1 MSIHLP
7 VAVTGMHGRLPAAQ
21 DLREFWDN
29 LEQGKDAIQAIPGER
44 WRWQDYADE
53 TDSEYSYSRQ
63 AGITPGVDCFDHRFF
78 GILPKEAQSMD
89 PQQRLFL
96 QTVWNALEDAGYAPS
111 SLAGRKV
118 GVFVGVGHADYP
130 GLMRQA
136 GVASDAWRGTG
147 IALTAIANRVSFLLD
162 FHGPSESIDTA
173 CSGSLVAVHRA
184 TRALQEGECDLAIV
198 GGVNLLLGP
207 ELFIAF
213 SRAGML
219 SPSHRCHTF
228 SAEANGYVR
237 GEGVGALVLTPL
249 ASAQQRGDFIY
260 GVIRGSAE
268 NHGGRA
274 HSFTAPNA
282 KAQAEVIHQAWKNAG
297 LSLHQASLIETHGT
311 GTPLGD
317 PIEINAL
324 KRALEKSRDRATDDP
339 PSIRLGALK
348 SHIGHLE
355 AAAGIASLIKTL
367 LSMQYQRI
375 PGNLHHQA
383 LNPEISLGD
392 SALEIATSSNDW
404 GGNQARYAGVSSFG
418 FGGVNAHVVL
428 ESAPFP
434 DASESDA
441 QQTERLIL
449 LSAKDKDGL
458 NGRARQLLAL
468 LQEQAGVSADHYLV
482 ARLRQALNLSAG
494 CEHTPLIRIDRPPQQ
509 ILAAAQDAGFDQITE
524 VALAGCL
531 TLNHFAEHLQQI
543 DPARSARESKSTTQ
557 RLLSCR
563 TALSHSVT
571 GRHSLDQLA
580 LTLMEGRDAM
590 PERLAMVCCNLHDL
604 QAQLDGFL
612 AQSQRATEPGQP
624 SSDSWYHGNVK
635 RSKKN
640 KTRVETLSLHQE
652 AQAWVSHK
660 QWPLEWQ
667 RLYPGAKR
675 PLRLPL
681 PGYPFSLKRVW
692 FESKTQISNPRLRA
706 VMDTPSSRKTSPSH
720 HNPALQQKTTSMVPE
735 KDAGNRHQ
743 ADWQQ
748 YWLGPAPAN
757 SLQTLAVLLS
767 QPQPQR
773 QGLQLADVTLGRPDD
788 YPAPDNWQYQFGQ
801 QGGQHWLQVVC
812 AQQHVLL
819 QARLASYHDT
829 PEPVDGAQIQPNQQR
844 LHGQELDEAL
854 TNLPF
859 SSLAR
864 HVKHVLITDQQLELV
879 LNQELDL
886 SRDDELHQSAA
897 SLFTAL
903 LLASIALWHR
913 HRSGTENG
921 RSEPAPL
928 LVPARI
934 QRLQR
939 QPGAGLFQSLR
950 VTATGQNDQLD
961 LRVYDGSRQSWL
973 YLGGIQTRQ
982 LTVETFTEL
991 RTGT

>member
-21 DLREFWDN
+21 DLRAFWDN
-29 LEQGKDAIQAIPGER
+29 LEQGKDAIQTIPGER

-53 TDSEYSYSRQ
+53 ADSEYSYSRQ

-324 KRALEKSRDRATDDP
+324 KRALETARDRATDDP

-383 LNPEISLGD
+383 LNPEISLDD
-392 SALEIATSSNDW
+392 SPLEMATSSDDW
-404 GGNQARYAGVSSFG
+404 GGSQSRYAGVSSFG

-428 ESAPFP
+428 ESAPSP
-434 DASESDA
+434 NTKESDP
-441 QQTERLIL
+441 QQVERLIL

-458 NGRARQLLAL
+458 HGRVRQLLAL
-468 LQEQAGVSADHYLV
+468 LQEQAGVSAEHHLV
-482 ARLRQALNLSAG
+482 DRLRQTLNLSAG
-494 CEHTPLIRIDRPPQQ
+494 CEHTPLIRIDRSPQQ

-524 VALAGCL
+524 AALAGCL
-531 TLNHFAEHLQQI
+531 TLNHFVEHLQQI
-543 DPARSARESKSTTQ
+543 DPARSVRESTSVTQ

-571 GRHSLDQLA
+571 GRHNLDQLA

-590 PERLAMVCCNLHDL
+590 PERLAMVCCDLHDL
-604 QAQLDGFL
+604 QTRLDGFL
-612 AQSQRATEPGQP
+612 AQSQRATEQDPS
-624 SSDSWYHGNVK
+624 SSDSWYYGNVK

-640 KTRVETLSLHQE
+640 KTRAETLSLHQE

-660 QWPLEWQ
+660 QWPLDWQ

-692 FESKTQISNPRLRA
+692 FESKAQIANLRLRA
-706 VMDTPSSRKTSPSH
+706 VMDTPPH
-720 HNPALQQKTTSMVPE
+720 HNPALQQSTTSTALE
-735 KDAGNRHQ
+735 KDTGNRHQ

-748 YWLGPAPAN
+748 YWLSPAPAN

-773 QGLQLADVTLGRPDD
+773 QGLQLADVTLAKPDD

-812 AQQHVLL
+812 AKQHVLL
-819 QARLASYHDT
+819 QARLATYHDT
-829 PEPVDGAQIQPNQQR
+829 FEPADDAQIQPSQQR
-844 LHGQELDEAL
+844 LHGQELDDAL
-854 TNLPF
+854 ANLPF
-859 SSLAR
+859 SPLAR
-864 HVKHVLITDQQLELV
+864 HVKYVLMTDHQLELV
-879 LNQELDL
+879 LNQELNL
-886 SRDDELHQSAA
+886 GRGDELNQGAV

-903 LLASIALWHR
+903 LLASIALWHCNR
-913 HRSGTENG
+913 RGHGKG
-921 RSEPAPL
+921 RFELTPL

-934 QRLQR
+934 QHLQR
-939 QPGAGLFQSLR
+939 QPGAGLLQSLR
-950 VTATGQNDQLD
+950 VTATDQNDQLD
-961 LRVYDGSRQSWL
+961 LRIYDGSRQQWL